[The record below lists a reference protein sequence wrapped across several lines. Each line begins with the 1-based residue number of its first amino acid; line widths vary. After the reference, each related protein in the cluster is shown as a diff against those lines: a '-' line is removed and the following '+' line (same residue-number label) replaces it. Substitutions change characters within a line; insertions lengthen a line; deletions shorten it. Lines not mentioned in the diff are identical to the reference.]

1 MRPSTSVNVMDY
13 DRRKALGLIGGGV
26 AAVGLGTSLLRCTS
40 DRSVESARGDSS
52 EKGDVKHEPLP
63 YVKLDPAHVAELGY
77 RDFYRGDCMFGVFGA
92 IVDALAEKVGE
103 PFASFPS
110 SVTRYGAGG
119 VMGWGTLCG
128 AANGAAMAIYLV
140 SKDPAPAINEVMA
153 FYEQE
158 ALPNYLP
165 AQPKFEVASSVADS
179 PLCHVSI
186 SRWCEASGYK
196 ASSPERLDRC
206 AQLVASVAKFTAEVL
221 NAQEEGSFKA
231 AHPHTEAVVA
241 CRGCHEWGTDLDNT
255 RGKMSCGV
263 CHVEQAS
270 NHP

>member
-1 MRPSTSVNVMDY
+1 MDY
-13 DRRKALGLIGGGV
+13 DRRKALSLLGGGV

-40 DRSVESARGDSS
+40 DRSADNARGTSS
-52 EKGDVKHEPLP
+52 EKGEVKHEPLP
-63 YVKLDPAHVAELGY
+63 YVKLDPVHVAELGY
-77 RDFYRGDCMFGVFGA
+77 RNFFRGDCMFGVFGA
-92 IVDALAEKVGE
+92 VVEALAEKVGE
-103 PFASFPS
+103 PFASYPT

-140 SKDPAPAINEVMA
+140 STDPAPAINEVMA

-165 AQPKFEVASSVADS
+165 AEPKFQVVASVADS

-186 SRWCEASGYK
+186 SKWCDASGYK

-206 AQLVASVAKFTAEVL
+206 AQLVASVAKYTAEVL
-221 NAQEEGSFKA
+221 NAQVDGSFKA
-231 AHPHTEAVVA
+231 AHPHSEAVVA
-241 CRGCHEWGTDLDNT
+241 CRGCHEWGSVLDNT
-255 RGKMSCGV
+255 RGKMSCGA
-263 CHVEQAS
+263 CHSEQLGD
-270 NHP
+270 HP

>member
-1 MRPSTSVNVMDY
+1 MDH
-13 DRRKALGLIGGGV
+13 DRRKVLALLGGGV

-40 DRSVESARGDSS
+40 DRSVESARGASS
-52 EKGDVKHEPLP
+52 EKGEVKHEPLP
-63 YVKLDPAHVAELGY
+63 YAKLDPVHVAELGY
-77 RDFYRGDCMFGVFGA
+77 RNFYRGDCMFGVFGA
-92 IVDALAEKVGE
+92 VVEVLAEKVGE
-103 PFASFPS
+103 PFASYPT

-158 ALPNYLP
+158 ALPNYMP
-165 AQPKFEVASSVADS
+165 TQPKFQVVSSIADS

-186 SRWCEASGYK
+186 SKWCTASGYK

-206 AQLVASVAKFTAEVL
+206 AQLVASIAKYTAEVL
-221 NAQEEGSFKA
+221 NAQVEGSYKA
-231 AHPHTEAVVA
+231 AHPHSAAVVA
-241 CRGCHEWGTDLDNT
+241 CRGCHEWGSVLDNI
-255 RGKMSCGV
+255 RGTMSCGA
-263 CHVEQAS
+263 CHSEQVS
-270 NHP
+270 DHP